1 LSKEDFVRVLA
12 ILIVILAILIGL
24 VPQFFNCQYDGKGLI
39 LADGRQVPMKCY
51 WTARASLVV
60 AIPLLVVGLLLA
72 FSRQREPRR
81 ALALLG
87 VIDGILVILL
97 PTWLI
102 GVCQHPGASCNLVMK
117 PALILMGI
125 LVIVASLISLVLSS
139 RPRSVPGG
147 TEPLA

>member
-1 LSKEDFVRVLA
+1 VRILA
-12 ILIVILAILIGL
+12 ILIVILALLIGL
-24 VPQFFNCQYDGKGLI
+24 VPQFFNCQYDGKGLT
-39 LADGRQVPMKCY
+39 LADGRQVPMKCT
-51 WTARASLVV
+51 WTAHASLLV

-72 FSRQREPRR
+72 FSRQRETRR
-81 ALALLG
+81 VLALLG

-125 LVIVASLISLVLSS
+125 LAIVASLVGLALSS
-139 RPRSVPGG
+139 RPQSRPGG
-147 TEPLA
+147 AEPMA

>member
-1 LSKEDFVRVLA
+1 VRVLA
-12 ILIVILAILIGL
+12 ILIVILAILIGV
-24 VPQFFNCQYDGKGLI
+24 VPLFFNCQHDGKALT

-51 WTARASLVV
+51 WTARASLLV
-60 AIPLLVVGLLLA
+60 AVPLLAVGLLLA
-72 FSRQREPRR
+72 FSRQRETRR

-87 VIDGILVILL
+87 AIGGILVILL

-125 LVIVASLISLVLSS
+125 LVIVASLAGLALSS
-139 RPRSVPGG
+139 RR
-147 TEPLA
+147 TEPMA

>member
-1 LSKEDFVRVLA
+1 VRVLA

-24 VPQFFNCQYDGKGLI
+24 VPQFFNCQYDGNALT

-51 WTARASLVV
+51 WTARASLLV
-60 AIPLLVVGLLLA
+60 AIPLLVMGLLLA
-72 FSRQREPRR
+72 FSRQRETRR

-87 VIDGILVILL
+87 AIAGILVILL

-125 LVIVASLISLVLSS
+125 LVIVASLAGLALSS
-139 RPRSVPGG
+139 RR
-147 TEPLA
+147 TEPVA

>member
-1 LSKEDFVRVLA
+1 VRILA
-12 ILIVILAILIGL
+12 ILIVILALLIGL
-24 VPQFFNCQYDGKGLI
+24 VPQFFNCQYDGKGLT
-39 LADGRQVPMKCY
+39 LADGRQVPMKCT
-51 WTARASLVV
+51 WTAHASLLV

-72 FSRQREPRR
+72 FSRQRETRR
-81 ALALLG
+81 VLALLG

-125 LVIVASLISLVLSS
+125 LAIVASLVGLALSS
-139 RPRSVPGG
+139 RPQSGPGG
-147 TEPLA
+147 AEPMA